1 MGIPVSGPMLQEKA
15 LSFAKNLGIKEDDFK
30 SSNGWLNTF
39 RQRNNI
45 NFASVCGESGRVSEK
60 QVTDWIA
67 ILPDIARG
75 YTPCDIYNMDE
86 TKLCVLSL
94 PEKPLNICEEDCKG
108 RKKYKDRITVSLCV
122 KMEGDFEKPIVIRRA
137 AVPRYMKNVKE
148 LPVTWKHN
156 KKAWMNSHIFY
167 RMGNWIQPQNEES
180 WPSSSPPAGQCPLTP
195 KESSTYQSED
205 GIATCKYNLQIAAP

>member
-15 LSFAKNLGIKEDDFK
+15 LSFAKNLGINEDDFK

-45 NFASVCGESGRVSEK
+45 NFASVCRESGSVSEK

-122 KMEGDFEKPIVIRRA
+122 NMEGDFEKPIVIRRA
-137 AVPRYMKNVKE
+137 AVPMYMKNVKE

-156 KKAWMNSHIFY
+156 KKAWMNSHISY
-167 RMGNWIQPQNEES
+167 RMGN
-180 WPSSSPPAGQCPLTP
+180 
-195 KESSTYQSED
+195 
-205 GIATCKYNLQIAAP
+205 